1 MGYGLTL
8 VQTSQGVYALGG
20 SDEDDNE
27 RTEVLQLDCP
37 GDQISSCQWEQVGN
51 LQIAR
56 SWHVS
61 IPVPETFDICKT
73 TTAISGTTKIQH
85 DLKMILI
92 RLSIMLL
99 FSFSA

>member
-1 MGYGLTL
+1 MGG
-8 VQTSQGVYALGG
+8 
-20 SDEDDNE
+20 EDKDRNAT
-27 RTEVLQLDCP
+27 TEVLQLDCP

-61 IPVPETFDICKT
+61 IALPESYDICKT
-73 TTAISGTTKIQH
+73 TSAGTTKIQH

-92 RLSIMLL
+92 MLSIMLL
-99 FSFSA
+99 ISFSA